1 MIDEQKDLTQNDEGT
16 NKDNLIQKEII
27 EVPENS
33 EITEVPEITKIPE
46 IPDIPEI
53 TEVPEIPEIP
63 EITEPSEI
71 LERTEPPEIL
81 ELTEPP
87 EILEIA
93 EAPEILEIAEAPD
106 VIEIAEIPDVIEIA
120 EAPDVIEIAEVPDVI
135 EIADET
141 IQEPQVPD
149 IAEKFNP
156 EEIPEGIVE
165 EVTEPEIIEETPVIK
180 AEEPVIEHKPAEFD
194 WNFYEQENIP
204 VYDTQRKEYETLY
217 TRTFTA
223 ISELQLLQAKVVN
236 ITDKDVVLNIGY
248 KSDGLVPLSE
258 FKHLS
263 SLKVG
268 DDVDVIVES
277 TEGRDGQI
285 ILSHKKAIA
294 ESAWNKI
301 VIAHDSG
308 QIIQGHIKDRTKG
321 GMVVDL
327 FGLDAFLPGS
337 QLDIKPVQDY
347 DQYVGTIMDLK
358 VVKLNPAFR
367 NIVVSHKAIIE
378 QDIQLQRSKI
388 LSKLEKGQVLEGIVK
403 NLTSFGVFV
412 DLGGVDGL
420 IHITDVSWG
429 RINHPNQLLE
439 IGEKINV
446 VVLDYDQEKN
456 RISLGMKQLTPHPWE
471 TLPEDIKES
480 SILKGKVVNIEDYGA
495 FIEIYPGVEG
505 LVHVSEM
512 TWSQHLKS
520 PSEYVKL
527 NDEVEVKVLSIIR
540 EERKLSLGMKQLT
553 EDPWSRIYEKYPKES
568 KFQAVVK
575 NVTNFGLFVEL
586 EEGIDGLIHISDISW
601 TKKYNHPAE
610 FAKIGDTV
618 DVMVLD
624 IDQDNRRLSLGH
636 KQLEEDPWET
646 YKEIFHMDSI
656 HEGTIARI
664 DDKGATIILPYG
676 IEGYCPARQLA
687 AENDRKLNVDEVLSF
702 KVIELDKPNRKI
714 ILSHTSIWKENIRQK
729 EDAEKS
735 EKKKVADKTRKA
747 ITQVKQS
754 VKRSTFASELD
765 VLQELKDKMIED
777 EKFPGKAEP
786 EDEKPKK
793 VKKAKPEAP
802 EAE

>member
-1 MIDEQKDLTQNDEGT
+1 MIDEQKDLNETQEGT
-16 NKDNLIQKEII
+16 NDEILTPNSI
-27 EVPENS
+27 NDVPEDS
-33 EITEVPEITKIPE
+33 ETTEVPEIIENPE
-46 IPDIPEI
+46 IIESTEVPVMESIDEITATPEVHTEMEENHETNEEI
-53 TEVPEIPEIP
+53 SIEESPVKEVEDMPSEIIAKEEPETEVPEI
-63 EITEPSEI
+63 
-71 LERTEPPEIL
+71 
-81 ELTEPP
+81 
-87 EILEIA
+87 
-93 EAPEILEIAEAPD
+93 
-106 VIEIAEIPDVIEIA
+106 AEIP
-120 EAPDVIEIAEVPDVI
+120 
-135 EIADET
+135 T
-141 IQEPQVPD
+141 M
-149 IAEKFNP
+149 
-156 EEIPEGIVE
+156 
-165 EVTEPEIIEETPVIK
+165 K
-180 AEEPVIEHKPAEFD
+180 AEEPVMVPKPEEFD
-194 WNFYEQENIP
+194 WDSYEQENIP
-204 VYDTQRKEYETLY
+204 VKDDKRKEYETLY

-223 ISELQLLQAKVVN
+223 ISELQLIQAKVVN

-263 SLKVG
+263 NLKIG

-285 ILSHKKAIA
+285 MLSHKKAIA

-439 IGEKINV
+439 IGQKINV

-456 RISLGMKQLTPHPWE
+456 RISLGMKQLTAHPWE
-471 TLPEDIKES
+471 TLPEDIVES
-480 SILKGKVVNIEDYGA
+480 SVLKGKVVNIEDYGA

-527 NDEVEVKVLSIIR
+527 NDEVDVKVLSIIR
-540 EERKLSLGMKQLT
+540 DERKLSLGMKQLT

-646 YKEIFHMDSI
+646 YKEIFQLDSI

-676 IEGYCPARQLA
+676 IEGFCPARQLQ

-702 KVIELDKPNRKI
+702 KVMELDKPNRKI
-714 ILSHTSIWKENIRQK
+714 ILSHTLIWKENIRQK

-735 EKKKVADKTRKA
+735 EKKKVAEKTRKA
-747 ITQVKQS
+747 ISQVKQS

-777 EKFPGKAEP
+777 EKHPSKS

-793 VKKAKPEAP
+793 AKKAKPEAP

>member
-1 MIDEQKDLTQNDEGT
+1 MIDEQKDLNQNEEEIQNSNQT
-16 NKDNLIQKEII
+16 NDDITDFN
-27 EVPENS
+27 EVPEFT
-33 EITEVPEITKIPE
+33 EELKIPEVPETTDFP
-46 IPDIPEI
+46 
-53 TEVPEIPEIP
+53 
-63 EITEPSEI
+63 
-71 LERTEPPEIL
+71 
-81 ELTEPP
+81 ELTKET
-87 EILEIA
+87 EIA
-93 EAPEILEIAEAPD
+93 EAPAMMDAPD
-106 VIEIAEIPDVIEIA
+106 VFEVPEIVETVEVAEVAEIAA
-120 EAPDVIEIAEVPDVI
+120 EPIAEVV
-135 EIADET
+135 
-141 IQEPQVPD
+141 EP
-149 IAEKFNP
+149 
-156 EEIPEGIVE
+156 
-165 EVTEPEIIEETPVIK
+165 EVTEILITEEIHEVAAIPEVEVVAQPEIQPEPIVEIPAIVAKVAAAPQRPADFDWDEYEKEDVPVND
-180 AEEPVIEHKPAEFD
+180 AQRAEF
-194 WNFYEQENIP
+194 
-204 VYDTQRKEYETLY
+204 ETLY
-217 TRTFTA
+217 TQTYTP

-236 ITDKDVVLNIGY
+236 ITNKDVVLNIGY

-258 FKHLS
+258 FKHLAT
-263 SLKVG
+263 LKVG

-301 VIAHDSG
+301 VIAHESG
-308 QIIQGHIKDRTKG
+308 QIIQGFIKDRTKG

-378 QDIQLQRSKI
+378 QDIQQQRSKI

-439 IGEKINV
+439 IGQKINV

-471 TLPEDIKES
+471 TLPEDIKENS
-480 SILKGKVVNIEDYGA
+480 VLKGKVVNIEDYGA

-527 NDEVEVKVLSIIR
+527 NDEVDVKVLSIIR

-553 EDPWSRIYEKYPKES
+553 EDPWSKIYEKYPKES

-601 TKKYNHPAE
+601 TKKFNHPAE
-610 FAKIGDTV
+610 FAKIGDMV

-646 YKEIFHMDSI
+646 YKEIFQLDSL
-656 HEGTIARI
+656 HEGTVSRI
-664 DDKGATIILPYG
+664 EEKGATIILPYG
-676 IEGYCPARQLA
+676 IEGFCPARQLTT
-687 AENDRKLNVDEVLSF
+687 ENERKINVDEILNF

-714 ILSHTSIWKENIRQK
+714 ILSHTLIWKENIRMK

-735 EKKKVADKTRKA
+735 EKKKVADKTKKA
-747 ITQVKQS
+747 ITQIKQS

-777 EKFPGKAEP
+777 EKYP
-786 EDEKPKK
+786 EKSAPEAEKPKK
-793 VKKAKPEAP
+793 TKKAKPEAP

>member
-1 MIDEQKDLTQNDEGT
+1 MIDEQKDLNQNEEEIQNSNQT
-16 NKDNLIQKEII
+16 NDDITDFN
-27 EVPENS
+27 EVPEFT
-33 EITEVPEITKIPE
+33 EELKIPEVPETTDFP
-46 IPDIPEI
+46 
-53 TEVPEIPEIP
+53 
-63 EITEPSEI
+63 
-71 LERTEPPEIL
+71 
-81 ELTEPP
+81 ELTKET
-87 EILEIA
+87 EIA
-93 EAPEILEIAEAPD
+93 EAPAMMDAPD
-106 VIEIAEIPDVIEIA
+106 VFEVPEIVETVEVAEVAEIAA
-120 EAPDVIEIAEVPDVI
+120 EPIAEVV
-135 EIADET
+135 
-141 IQEPQVPD
+141 EP
-149 IAEKFNP
+149 
-156 EEIPEGIVE
+156 
-165 EVTEPEIIEETPVIK
+165 EVTEILITEEIHEVAAIPEVEVVAQPEIQPEPIVEIPTIVAKVAAAPQRPADFDWDEYEKEDVPVND
-180 AEEPVIEHKPAEFD
+180 AQRAEF
-194 WNFYEQENIP
+194 
-204 VYDTQRKEYETLY
+204 ETLY
-217 TRTFTA
+217 TQTYTP

-236 ITDKDVVLNIGY
+236 ITNKDVVLNIGY

-258 FKHLS
+258 FKHLAT
-263 SLKVG
+263 LKVG

-301 VIAHDSG
+301 VIAHESG
-308 QIIQGHIKDRTKG
+308 QIIQGFIKDRTKG

-378 QDIQLQRSKI
+378 QDIQQQRSKI

-439 IGEKINV
+439 IGQKINV

-471 TLPEDIKES
+471 TLPEDIKENS
-480 SILKGKVVNIEDYGA
+480 VLKGKVVNIEDYGA

-527 NDEVEVKVLSIIR
+527 NDEVDVKVLSIIR

-553 EDPWSRIYEKYPKES
+553 EDPWSKIYEKYPKES

-601 TKKYNHPAE
+601 TKKFNHPAE
-610 FAKIGDTV
+610 FAKIGDMV

-624 IDQDNRRLSLGH
+624 IDQDNRRLSLCH

-646 YKEIFHMDSI
+646 YKEIFQLDSL
-656 HEGTIARI
+656 HEGTVSRI
-664 DDKGATIILPYG
+664 EEKGATIILPYG
-676 IEGYCPARQLA
+676 IEGFCPARQLTT
-687 AENDRKLNVDEVLSF
+687 ENERKINVDEILNF

-714 ILSHTSIWKENIRQK
+714 ILSHTLIWKENIRMK

-735 EKKKVADKTRKA
+735 EKKKVADKTKKA
-747 ITQVKQS
+747 ITQIKQS

-777 EKFPGKAEP
+777 EKYP
-786 EDEKPKK
+786 EKSAPEAEKPKK

-802 EAE
+802 EVE